1 MCKKN
6 KFYWRWCS
14 NVLQQNHQVTVKG
27 HLRIYVLFSVWE
39 YYIPRGGSG
48 EMPILCSRASV
59 SLRLRSKSESS
70 GVISLF
76 CWLSDCSG
84 YTEKNGQLAHHELK
98 KVKTCTFW
106 SKIPTPTFCT
116 HIDVCTHVWIHT
128 QPQLFM
134 CHGLTK
140 SNQTHKRYTLECN
153 TAWVPVVWMYSLFSL
168 PLSSS
173 SPPPSA
179 FFPPWF
185 GRGAASCAPALLL
198 SRFCPTWCPDVA
210 SRREEDWTGM
220 RYVQYVT
227 VAICSGIIVTWHSI
241 EDYGLFSDPY
251 ASKNPL
257 GVALTRTWYTA
268 VDTRGY

>member
-1 MCKKN
+1 MHILIKN
-6 KFYWRWCS
+6 S
-14 NVLQQNHQVTVKG
+14 NTNLLHTYRCLYARMDT
-27 HLRIYVLFSVWE
+27 HTTSAFH
-39 YYIPRGGSG
+39 
-48 EMPILCSRASV
+48 V
-59 SLRLRSKSESS
+59 S
-70 GVISLF
+70 
-76 CWLSDCSG
+76 WPD
-84 YTEKNGQLAHHELK
+84 
-98 KVKTCTFW
+98 
-106 SKIPTPTFCT
+106 
-116 HIDVCTHVWIHT
+116 
-128 QPQLFM
+128 
-134 CHGLTK
+134 K